1 MGYFPYTYAVV
12 GMMADKDMLGVLKPM
27 LGQVDY
33 WYCVDLP
40 TPRAARA
47 NQIVQALQDLGVK
60 KTADSGFETFSNVAQ
75 AYQKTLERAGQNDR
89 IVVFGSFYT
98 VSGVLLYLQTQK
110 H

>member
-1 MGYFPYTYAVV
+1 
-12 GMMADKDMLGVLKPM
+12 M

-47 NQIVQALQDLGVK
+47 NQIVQSLQELGVK